1 MEMAIALLAIFALT
15 EITPAFFA
23 LLDFTAPAEV
33 TRSQLNVLKVLLTC
47 ILGRKT
53 VLTAP

>member
-15 EITPAFFA
+15 EITPAFFV
-23 LLDFTAPAEV
+23 LLDFTALGEV
-33 TRSQLNVLKVLLTC
+33 THSQLNVLKVLLTC